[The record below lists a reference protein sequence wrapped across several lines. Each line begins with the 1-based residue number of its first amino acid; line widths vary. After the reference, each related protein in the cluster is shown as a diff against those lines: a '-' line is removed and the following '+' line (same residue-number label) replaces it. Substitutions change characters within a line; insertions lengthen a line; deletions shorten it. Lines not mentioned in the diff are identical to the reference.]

1 MYMILQKI
9 IDGLKRRYTWYVL
22 LPAIKRKYKD
32 IKILDSITSINYI
45 LDHQCSV
52 SRFGDGEFDLI
63 EGRKEGYQEPNE
75 RLAHLLKQVLQSN
88 VPNHMIGIPRPL
100 IDTSMLKRESKEF
113 WERYFLVY
121 HGKSIRK
128 YLSSDK
134 TYLDTQLS
142 RFYIENIDKEY
153 SKTIFAHLR
162 RIWDKQDIVIV
173 EGVKT
178 RSGVGN
184 DLYDNANSIQR
195 ILGPATN
202 AIDKYDEMLSAIR
215 SNVSKDKLILL
226 SFGPTATVLAYDLA
240 KLGYWAIDIGHLDI
254 EYEWMKRGVQTKI
267 AIEGKYTNESEGGDA
282 VDNCNDTEYLSQIIC
297 DITK

>member
-1 MYMILQKI
+1 MTIRRI

-22 LPAIKRKYKD
+22 LPAIKRKFQE
-32 IKILDSITSINYI
+32 IIILDSITSINYI
-45 LDHQCSV
+45 LEHQCSV

-75 RLAHLLKQVLQSN
+75 RLASLLKHVLQSDL
-88 VPNHMIGIPRPL
+88 PNHMIGIPHPL
-100 IDTSMLKRESKEF
+100 KDTSMLREQSKEF
-113 WERYFLVY
+113 WEKYFLIR
-121 HGKSIRK
+121 HGKSVRK
-128 YLSSDK
+128 YLSPHK

-153 SKTIFAHLR
+153 SKTIFTHLR
-162 RIWDKQDIVIV
+162 KIWDKRDIVIV
-173 EGVKT
+173 EGTKT

-202 AIDKYDEMLSAIR
+202 AIDKYDEMLSAIQ

-226 SFGPTATVLAYDLA
+226 SFGPTATILAYDLA

-267 AIEGKYTNESEGGDA
+267 VIEGKYTNESEGGDE
-282 VDNCNDTEYLSQIIC
+282 VDNCNDAEYLSQIIC